1 MSVESRD
8 GDNYNTGKVVKFEN
22 IPIEDRIKAIKDFA
36 EGSEGLESCLLTL
49 SKMGLF
55 TSACCKGNHLGFYND
70 EVIVSGPAYIA
81 FEKGQDWKDY
91 LFLDILKDD
100 DVVVDKNVIYYFG
113 EDHELFFQKLNS
125 DFLTGKK
132 DNKQLVSDKMAAGT
146 AELFD
151 KLDLKSYIYTL
162 MENGFSQEQIEV
174 LSRYLIELIKLD
186 YRIKSEQSYI
196 EKERLCVIHGK
207 MSNERK
213 EILTNY
219 FNENTQSVSSERKK

>member
-8 GDNYNTGKVVKFEN
+8 GNNYNTGQVIKFEN
-22 IPIEDRIKAIKDFA
+22 IPIEERIKAIKDFA

-55 TSACCKGNHLGFYND
+55 TSACCKGNHLSFYND
-70 EVIVSGPAYIA
+70 KVFVSESAYIG
-81 FEKGQDWKDY
+81 FDERQDWKDY
-91 LFLDILKDD
+91 LSFDILKDD
-100 DVVVDKNVIYYFG
+100 DVVVDKNAIYYFG

-132 DNKQLVSDKMAAGT
+132 DNKQLVSDKMDAGT

-151 KLDLKSYIYTL
+151 KLYLKAYINTL
-162 MENGFSQEQIEV
+162 MENGFSQEQIDV

-186 YRIKSEQSYI
+186 YRIRSEQNYI
-196 EKERLCVIHGK
+196 EKERLCKIHGK
-207 MSNERK
+207 MVNESQK
-213 EILTNY
+213 ILTNY